1 MRVKIVKR
9 GEQPIVIQDF
19 DMLVVETEGGS
30 PVAVCCRYGPD
41 GSYVVSSVDDDS
53 RFNEVIQK
61 LGLDR
66 VAITDLSQILLPDG
80 SLSKL

>member
-1 MRVKIVKR
+1 MRAKIIKR

-41 GSYVVSSVDDDS
+41 NSYVVSSVDDDK

-61 LGLDR
+61 LGLDK
-66 VAITDLSQILLPDG
+66 VAVTDLTKILLPSG
-80 SLSKL
+80 SLPKL